1 MANPVAERILAEA
14 KAEADQIVDKAKQ
27 DADALLADA
36 RARTQTDVDAILED
50 ARNKARQ
57 RAEGILADARLS
69 VRMKELAARREI
81 MDQVLNQALQ
91 RVQALDADAFREVAA
106 RMIEENRFDGDQ
118 ELATSPDDSDVW
130 NAAFLAQLNQSLGDR
145 ATVTLAT
152 DPGVSRRSFF
162 IRQDRKQV
170 ECSGPSALRAR
181 REEIEEEIA
190 KFLFG
195 ERE

>member
-1 MANPVAERILAEA
+1 MANPVAQRILAEA
-14 KAEADQIVDKAKQ
+14 KAEADQIVDRAKQ

-36 RARTQTDVDAILED
+36 RARTQTDVDAILDD

-57 RAEGILADARLS
+57 RGEGILADARLA

-81 MDQVLNQALQ
+81 MDQVLKAALE

-118 ELATSPDDSDVW
+118 ELVTSPDDADVW
-130 NAAFLAQLNQSLGDR
+130 NDAFLAQLNQSLGDR

-152 DPGVSRRSFF
+152 DPGVPRRSFF
-162 IRQDRKQV
+162 IRQGRKQV

-195 ERE
+195 ESA